1 MLSFILN
8 DWQYKITISIRY
20 FIIVLDLSL
29 LLYTRHHI
37 IEPLRNMRLLLLLLL
52 SVSLH
57 STLSRVKIDYS
68 DRQVQSRIDTEI
80 RINRHASFPLS
91 VVTIN
96 MTLISTELANT
107 CAYIEYARIN

>member
-1 MLSFILN
+1 
-8 DWQYKITISIRY
+8 
-20 FIIVLDLSL
+20 
-29 LLYTRHHI
+29 
-37 IEPLRNMRLLLLLLL
+37 MRLLLLLLL

-68 DRQVQSRIDTEI
+68 DRQVQSRIDAEI

-91 VVTIN
+91 VTIN

-107 CAYIEYARIN
+107 CAYIEYAQIN